1 MKKIFFLFL
10 MVNFTLFSDDQN
22 LARYYLVKANES
34 FKNGDFELAINF
46 LEKSYGYYQYYPE
59 YYYLQNQLF
68 DSKREN
74 LFKKN
79 INAQKILQYID
90 NQFFINKYTML
101 KDSFLIFK
109 KTLDYTNS
117 SKAFTK
123 ISGLENIDLL
133 DDYLGYMELLANL
146 KDYDNLENQI
156 NLAKSRYESLEIEF
170 YSIFA
175 DVNKKKFDVN
185 KFNEKID
192 ILYANSYSKAK
203 ILYLKTFFYN
213 DGVNIRNL
221 FNEYKNLKNN
231 NDLDKIYSKDI
242 LFNLINKF
250 SFFNKSEQ
258 RELLKEWID
267 INGLNDVRT
276 EDILKDSKIL
286 NFIKNDKEFSN
297 KFLLFDGIRLK
308 DIDRDS
314 NWEEFYEYKNG
325 NLILNIFDSNQDGL
339 YESKIEYSNS
349 RIKFYYEYF
358 NEGNENYKKYNFNVN
373 DNSINSLEYYINNKI
388 KKRVNLIKS
397 SFKPDINKF
406 KGIKDSEIVNFI
418 DNIEYFDLY
427 YSVERYKNGRL
438 LVKLI
443 DSNNNNVFDI
453 REEYNNGIKERTVKD
468 LNENG
473 FFELIENYSNGRLA
487 TIFYSTDESSGKYDY
502 KEIISENRIVKY
514 WDTNLDGIFEISVEE
529 GPDFILTKFDINFDS
544 NYDIIYEKK
553 NNVTNVY
560 RVIKG
565 ESKLINSYKEGD
577 MVTKKGWIIA
587 SVKDIDKIELP
598 ENIDLVDKKN
608 LNGFF
613 YHKDKKYYFENGI
626 IKNQYINF
634 VMFLLENKIY
644 LIDQMGAK

>member
-1 MKKIFFLFL
+1 
-10 MVNFTLFSDDQN
+10 
-22 LARYYLVKANES
+22 
-34 FKNGDFELAINF
+34 
-46 LEKSYGYYQYYPE
+46 
-59 YYYLQNQLF
+59 
-68 DSKREN
+68 
-74 LFKKN
+74 
-79 INAQKILQYID
+79 
-90 NQFFINKYTML
+90 
-101 KDSFLIFK
+101 
-109 KTLDYTNS
+109 
-117 SKAFTK
+117 
-123 ISGLENIDLL
+123 
-133 DDYLGYMELLANL
+133 
-146 KDYDNLENQI
+146 
-156 NLAKSRYESLEIEF
+156 
-170 YSIFA
+170 
-175 DVNKKKFDVN
+175 
-185 KFNEKID
+185 
-192 ILYANSYSKAK
+192 
-203 ILYLKTFFYN
+203 
-213 DGVNIRNL
+213 
-221 FNEYKNLKNN
+221 
-231 NDLDKIYSKDI
+231 
-242 LFNLINKF
+242 
-250 SFFNKSEQ
+250 
-258 RELLKEWID
+258 
-267 INGLNDVRT
+267 LNDVRT